1 MKTIFLIGSKC
12 DDPRVII
19 LPRCFTS
26 QLKLTR
32 YSSDNRYEIGE
43 ARRLATIYIPMRN
56 TFDLNWIL
64 IRCGSGVAV
73 VRKGEK
79 ERKKKRDDG
88 TVMVLTIF
96 KPTYI
101 TCATGILPSVIYI
114 ARGSRNAELMARY
127 SFN

>member
-1 MKTIFLIGSKC
+1 M
-12 DDPRVII
+12 
-19 LPRCFTS
+19 
-26 QLKLTR
+26 
-32 YSSDNRYEIGE
+32 
-43 ARRLATIYIPMRN
+43 
-56 TFDLNWIL
+56 
-64 IRCGSGVAV
+64 AV